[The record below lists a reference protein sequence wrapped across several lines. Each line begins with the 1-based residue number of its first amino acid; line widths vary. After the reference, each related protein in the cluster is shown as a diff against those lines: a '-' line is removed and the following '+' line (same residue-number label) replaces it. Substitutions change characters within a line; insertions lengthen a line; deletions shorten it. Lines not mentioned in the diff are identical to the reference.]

1 MENMEEE
8 LKLMGL
14 TDNEVRIYLMLLQN
28 PKANGTQIRQITG
41 VANSAMYAS
50 IDNLIRKGLIV
61 YQKQATGR
69 LYSALDPNTI
79 KTILEEQRK
88 KIESKIPFLKELQKK
103 DQGQTET
110 AVFEGFNGFK
120 TALIK
125 LTEECPMGETIDII
139 GFSNQAYKNE
149 KLAFILQDINKRS
162 IKKKHKFRMIL
173 DNKDNTFYQ
182 GRKDEG
188 ISEIRFLEGGF
199 KSPAAI
205 DIFGDSVYILLWDEQ
220 PYAFIMKNKNIAE
233 GFRTYFE
240 FLWKMAKK

>member
-14 TDNEVRIYLMLLQN
+14 TENEIKIYLMLLQN
-28 PKANGTQIRQITG
+28 PRANGTQIRQITG
-41 VANSAMYAS
+41 IVNSAVYSS

-69 LYSALDPNTI
+69 LYSALDPETI

-88 KIESKIPFLKELQKK
+88 KIESKIPLLKELQRK
-103 DQGQTET
+103 DHSLTET
-110 AVFEGFNGFK
+110 SVFEGFNGFK
-120 TALIK
+120 TALIN
-125 LTEECPMGETIDII
+125 LTEECPAGERIDII

-149 KLAFILQDINKRS
+149 KLAYILYDINKRS

-173 DNKDNTFYQ
+173 DNKENAFYQ
-182 GRKDEG
+182 ERKEEG
-188 ISEIRFLEGGF
+188 ISEIRFIEKGF

-205 DIFGDSVYILLWDEQ
+205 DIFQDSVYILLWDEQ
-220 PYAFIMKNKNIAE
+220 PYAFVIKNKNIAE

-240 FLWKMAKK
+240 FLWKIAKK